1 MNYYPLLIAVGL
13 LLLAASFLVTH
24 STGRTA
30 LIVLSCVAFLV
41 AAILTVIGTAGV
53 PGG

>member
-1 MNYYPLLIAVGL
+1 MNYYSLLIALGL
-13 LLLAASFLVTH
+13 LFLAGSFLVTH

-30 LIVLSCVAFLV
+30 LVVLSCVAFLV
-41 AAILTVIGTAGV
+41 AALLTVVGSAGV

>member
-13 LLLAASFLVTH
+13 LLLAASFLVRH

-41 AAILTVIGTAGV
+41 AAILTIIGTAGV